1 MKKSRLFCFVL
12 FLILLLPACARTVR
26 PSETPAPTPTATYA
40 PTPVPTPVPTPQ
52 PTPPPTPAPTPEP
65 TPPPTPAPTPEPAI
79 GPQTNYVPQ
88 ITRPPEGYPIITRS
102 PTSEWVYI
110 EGSCWM
116 QANTL
121 DEAAAAWIF
130 VSPDL
135 IDYRYDEINTVFPG
149 LIVRDGGSRSMQILN
164 IPYELDGWYCYCHFT
179 NGVGS
184 ADSQPAQIRVYPDW

>member
-1 MKKSRLFCFVL
+1 MNKSRSLCFVL
-12 FLILLLPACARTVR
+12 FLILMLSACAKTVT
-26 PSETPAPTPTATYA
+26 PSETPAPTPAPTLVPTPSPSPEPA
-40 PTPVPTPVPTPQ
+40 PTPVPTPSPSPVPAPVPT
-52 PTPPPTPAPTPEP
+52 TEATSEAV
-65 TPPPTPAPTPEPAI
+65 A
-79 GPQTNYVPQ
+79 GPQTHYVPQ

-121 DEAAAAWIF
+121 DEAVAAWIF
-130 VSPDL
+130 VSPEFV
-135 IDYRYDEINTVFPG
+135 DYRYDEINTVFPE

-179 NGVGS
+179 NGIGS
-184 ADSQPAQIRVYPDW
+184 ADSQPAQIRVYSDW